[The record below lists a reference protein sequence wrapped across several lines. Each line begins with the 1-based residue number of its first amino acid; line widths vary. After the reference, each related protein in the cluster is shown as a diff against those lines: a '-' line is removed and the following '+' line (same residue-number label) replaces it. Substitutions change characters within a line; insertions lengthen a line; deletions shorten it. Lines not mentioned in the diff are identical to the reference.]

1 MDRAISWAIVHG
13 VTKVGHDLATERQKQ
28 YSRQLQINPECLL
41 SLSICK
47 LLDLMCYIFKCCHY
61 IFKGYYK
68 IFSEIFQSIKVRKE
82 IFIKVNIAIKT
93 ITILKVYSI
102 PKITRVLKT

>member
-1 MDRAISWAIVHG
+1 M
-13 VTKVGHDLATERQKQ
+13 
-28 YSRQLQINPECLL
+28 L
-41 SLSICK
+41 SL
-47 LLDLMCYIFKCCHY
+47 Y
-61 IFKGYYK
+61 FKGYYK

-102 PKITRVLKT
+102 PKITRVLKLSIINYIHYLLHVSGSLNVQKVDII